1 MKRSTS
7 NLTRC
12 LALVMALVLL
22 VSNVNLGVALKAF
35 AVEDGKTTV
44 TAGEVVA
51 NNYELTEA
59 EENLLKSG
67 YLKGEVTYDT
77 FDGTGLVTV
86 DTEQKTISAKTFNG
100 WVPTTATIVVGEE
113 TKETIVLSEGNTY
126 AYDGNA
132 FAVKV
137 AYSLDMNVE
146 QDALLKAEE
155 MYLREKK
162 ENDN

>member
-22 VSNVNLGVALKAF
+22 VSNANLGATLRAF

-59 EENLLKSG
+59 EENLLKCG
-67 YLKGEVTYDT
+67 YLYLPGE
-77 FDGTGLVTV
+77 
-86 DTEQKTISAKTFNG
+86 
-100 WVPTTATIVVGEE
+100 
-113 TKETIVLSEGNTY
+113 
-126 AYDGNA
+126 
-132 FAVKV
+132 
-137 AYSLDMNVE
+137 
-146 QDALLKAEE
+146 
-155 MYLREKK
+155 
-162 ENDN
+162 